1 MTLFKALVSLTIATY
16 LVLTGCV
23 KADRSSQNQ
32 ESTGLQQYSR
42 EQSLID
48 YNNRALF
55 EAGQITLE
63 DIQFSKNGDSD
74 WKEVNQVRLYLS
86 ICGIR
91 DRGTQGTIRNE
102 KFHISSELGQTV
114 FTTVSDRE
122 GKPQSTEISN
132 PIVVNSNHCLRWS
145 QLIPVFDY
153 LAPSVNVVL
162 HYEIKSLSGQL
173 GKMVRRIGFNPWDM
187 YRNNSKSSG
196 FFDLTDF
203 ARSDWYAGD
212 WVTSERDVLAA
223 LNGEFLTTNT
233 SLQLRTFSIEPV
245 EREQQN
251 VAQMNEINSRL
262 TADERRV
269 MEELDKELLNQA
281 GLHININFSG
291 MPFVRTFDSTGVPH
305 DIDVK
310 TGKFKIYMNLLA
322 SGATDD
328 EKKYLLST
336 NVSSVSGRSAA
347 FTWGMTPNGLL
358 ASVPMI
364 LKNRS
369 EFGRVELLVKIVPV
383 TSGLNKVKPFTAVF
397 DLGNFDTWA
406 RRQGGSFKFDE
417 KYQPLDQVDYDK
429 YLQSVAGITD
439 DLSTV
444 REQDR
449 FYFGPLRMRF
459 VRIMPGE
466 SATDRTLQYSIYSCI
481 EHGLYG
487 NRVGRGL
494 QFDIET
500 EDQYRGRHTIRR
512 QTNEEGCITW
522 FGFLS
527 HKYYR
532 KEVLE
537 KKVAKV
543 KFVGASR
550 TRSQFDSIINKYE
563 QDFVYYFN
571 PWDEK
576 FTFGWDE
583 PDMPA
588 DYPAEV
594 EKQRRT
600 APVSQLFIAD
610 FRYETMGFRYE
621 IDKFLN
627 LKVKKAILFKAY
639 PYVLKYNSIVFGRKG
654 TEPLRDGIY
663 LMKVALQKDYLDP
676 AAKGV
681 RIYDKNLGP
690 LERAETESDE
700 EPKTAYEMYDQ
711 EFGQYT
717 ELSGQNPTSQ
727 PMMVDINNQDVN
739 HRLLTDTELNESKKE
754 YISVQTMLV
763 RVLGG
768 MIITPVEFEVDD
780 LRLMRI
786 RNQFFIQL
794 QTIDEHKLRIATM
807 IDQTFNEM
815 FRDGDIEQ
823 KYEEIFRTL
832 ENIENI
838 ENEVIQLQ
846 ADQKEQAEINQA
858 ILAEI
863 TRKGLQIEE
872 LRAQVDDLFGLNQF
886 EVNSEAYI
894 NRKKQIEDRLNRLAE
909 YRAMVNGVDGISAM
923 SSFRNDKR
931 LLINRIMSHLQ
942 RENQEAIEEGSE
954 RVDPDMEN
962 DTLLLPDPN
971 NATRTVEVDKDPFLK
986 FFFANSLDLGNDP
999 LSRILDYKIA
1009 QARQEGDDSFA
1020 LDLESLQITDFT
1032 LSPLTPSFSFDM
1044 LRNDGAH
1051 NPDLPVDDGKSGLPS
1066 RTFVGPLTFVF
1077 NTNGSSVRPTD
1088 MLNENFC
1095 TTAFCDEPRILR
1107 EQIERGIPPT
1117 PIDSTLQ
1124 LDANGNLGFTGE
1136 AIYDHSDSVNANYEN
1151 NKYYGY
1157 IKEYFNVT
1165 VDDLIEK
1172 KKVIVENYTKKMEAA
1187 SQIINF
1193 TQTIGLKYVLLN
1205 DHPESRLKSI
1215 DYACVQSSPIREID
1229 QCFKDIT
1236 SGPEILQ
1243 TSEFMAQMNQRKTA
1257 DRNFDTS
1264 PLETSAREK
1273 AFYGLAGREEIT
1285 TADIEKIMEHGW
1297 RSNDVDPLVV
1307 RKFMHRMCFVLAQNF
1322 FKDSY
1327 FDKPISAG
1335 ERVSKTFTQDT
1346 MNRRSMITLES
1357 ECHKYLA
1364 NVYDYDMNNLAWSN
1378 ARGGKD
1384 LRPKTKYAP
1393 VILERKVR
1401 AYHTTNRYVY
1411 RGGKSLNINLS
1422 ANFNLS
1428 SSHGVKLSTTSSFKP
1443 WDFVKETSSDM
1454 VKSIPLLGP
1463 LLYNIVGAFSVT
1475 RSSARD
1481 ESAGRTQGLTVS
1493 SGTFLVNQQ
1502 ATFDIELGEYERCLV
1517 VRLHPAFIKD
1527 FLTRDNI
1534 LTNRAYI
1541 KNNFDDDT
1549 DIDAQGLLIC
1559 SGKRERD
1566 CLPVKEKY
1574 YYFTQHFTE
1583 GDMLDTA
1590 DLHNHPWLLQM
1601 RGFRDFQTFTAQIGA
1616 REVGYIDDNKWIN
1629 NVMSQIAT
1637 DTAALNLNGSHV
1649 QNMTP
1654 QFEIINQESGIN
1666 WPLDE
1671 LSRTYFEVLPTFP
1684 SFYTFLNEEGDD
1696 KLTDWPYRNT
1706 DPGQAFTQ
1714 CEQ

>member
-1 MTLFKALVSLTIATY
+1 MTLFKSLTILLITSY
-16 LVLTGCV
+16 LLLAGCV
-23 KADRSSQNQ
+23 KADRTSKNQ
-32 ESTGLQQYSR
+32 ESEGLR
-42 EQSLID
+42 EFSQTQNLID
-48 YNNRALF
+48 FNNRALF
-55 EAGQITLE
+55 EAGQIVLE
-63 DIQFSKNGDSD
+63 DIQFSKMGDSD
-74 WKEVNQVRLYLS
+74 WKEVNQIRLYLA
-86 ICGIR
+86 ICNIK
-91 DRGTQGTIRNE
+91 DRASQGTIRNE
-102 KFHISSELGQTV
+102 KFHVQSELGHTI
-114 FTTVSDRE
+114 FLTENDE
-122 GKPQSTEISN
+122 KGKPRTTEISN
-132 PIVVNSNHCLRWS
+132 PITVNSNNCLRWS

-153 LAPSVNVVL
+153 LAPSMNVIL
-162 HYEIKSLSGQL
+162 HYEVKSLSGQL

-187 YRNNSKSSG
+187 YRNNSKSRG

-203 ARSDWYAGD
+203 DRKDWYAGEWITGQD
-212 WVTSERDVLAA
+212 DVIAA
-223 LNGEFLTTNT
+223 LKGDLIQNNST
-233 SLQLRTFSIEPV
+233 LQLRSFNIEPV
-245 EREQQN
+245 EREEQN
-251 VAQMNEINSRL
+251 VSQFNNINSRL
-262 TADERRV
+262 SPEERSV
-269 MEELDKELLNQA
+269 MEELDKQLLNQA
-281 GLHININFSG
+281 GLHMNINFSAN
-291 MPFVRTFDSTGVPH
+291 PFVRTYDSTGVVH
-305 DIDVK
+305 DIDLK
-310 TGKFKIYMNLLA
+310 TGKFKIFMNLFA

-328 EKKYLLST
+328 SKKYLLSS

-347 FTWGMTPNGLL
+347 FTWEMTANGLL

-369 EFGRVELLVKIVPV
+369 EFGRMELLVKIEPV
-383 TSGLNKVKPFTAVF
+383 TSGLNKIKPFTAVF

-429 YLQSVAGITD
+429 YVANVGAITND
-439 DLSTV
+439 ISTI

-500 EDQYRGRHTIRR
+500 EDVYRGRHTIRR
-512 QTNEEGCITW
+512 QTNEEGCLTW

-543 KFVGASR
+543 KFVGTSLSR
-550 TRSQFDSIINKYE
+550 NQFADIVNKYE
-563 QDFVYYFN
+563 QEFVYYFN

-583 PDMPA
+583 PDMPV

-600 APVSQLFIAD
+600 APISQLFIAD

-621 IDKFLN
+621 IDNYLN
-627 LKVKKAILFKAY
+627 LKVKKAVLFKSY

-681 RIYDKNLGP
+681 RIYDKGLRRNNLAQNPSG
-690 LERAETESDE
+690 E
-700 EPKTAYEMYDQ
+700 EPKTAYDMYDQ
-711 EFGQYT
+711 EFGQYP
-717 ELSGQNPTSQ
+717 ELSGQGIPSQ
-727 PMMVDINNQDVN
+727 PMLTNENEQEIN
-739 HRLLTDTELNESKKE
+739 HRLLTDSELLESRKE
-754 YISVQTMLV
+754 FISTQTMLV

-768 MIITPVEFEVDD
+768 MIITPIEFEIDD

-815 FRDGDIEQ
+815 FREGNIEQ
-823 KYEEIFRTL
+823 KYEEIFKTL
-832 ENIENI
+832 DQIENI
-838 ENEVIQLQ
+838 ENEQIQLR
-846 ADQKEQAEINQA
+846 ANERENEAINQA
-858 ILAEI
+858 ILDELA
-863 TRKGLQIEE
+863 RKGLEVQR
-872 LRAQVDDLFGLNQF
+872 LRTQLDRLFGLDQF
-886 EVNSEAYI
+886 EEGSQAQI
-894 NRKKQIEDRLNRLAE
+894 NRRKQIADRLSRLAE
-909 YRAMVNGVDGISAM
+909 YRDVMNGKDGLSEM

-942 RENQEAIEEGSE
+942 QEQEQAIRQGQVLTDVETPPVTTTPPVGSQLNSE
-954 RVDPDMEN
+954 
-962 DTLLLPDPN
+962 
-971 NATRTVEVDKDPFLK
+971 EVDTDPFLR
-986 FFFANSLDLGNDP
+986 FFFSNSLDFEQTP
-999 LSRILDYKIA
+999 LSRIMDYKIA
-1009 QARQEGDDSFA
+1009 KAREAGDTDFA
-1020 LDLESLQITDFT
+1020 LDMESLQITDFT
-1032 LSPLTPSFSFDM
+1032 LSPLAPSFSFDM

-1051 NPDLPVDDGKSGLPS
+1051 NPDLPEDDGKSGLPS

-1088 MLNENFC
+1088 ILNEQFC
-1095 TTAFCDEPRILR
+1095 TTAFCDKPAILR
-1107 EQIERGIPPT
+1107 EQIEKGVPPT

-1124 LDANGNLGFTGE
+1124 LDENGQLGFTGE
-1136 AIYDHSDSVNANYEN
+1136 AIFDHSDSVNADYEN

-1157 IKEYFNVT
+1157 LREYFNVT
-1165 VDDLIEK
+1165 VDDLIK
-1172 KKVIVENYTKKMEAA
+1172 KKKIIEANYVKKMEAG

-1193 TQTIGLKYVLLN
+1193 TKTMGLKYVLLN
-1205 DHPESRLKSI
+1205 DHPESRLKAI
-1215 DYACVQSSPIREID
+1215 DYGCVERTQPDGIKK
-1229 QCFKDIT
+1229 CFSDIQ
-1236 SGPEILQ
+1236 SGPDVLKIDKFMEQLNHRRARVTDSNTQILE
-1243 TSEFMAQMNQRKTA
+1243 SGNIAAQ
-1257 DRNFDTS
+1257 
-1264 PLETSAREK
+1264 
-1273 AFYGLAGREEIT
+1273 FYDLAGQSELSK
-1285 TADIEKIMEHGW
+1285 ADIEKLMVHGW
-1297 RSNDVDPLVV
+1297 QSREADPLIV

-1322 FKDSY
+1322 FTDGY
-1327 FDKPISAG
+1327 FEKP
-1335 ERVSKTFTQDT
+1335 VSKREMITKAGGRKT
-1346 MNRRSMITLES
+1346 MNRRSLIMLET

-1364 NVYDYDMNNLAWSN
+1364 NVYKYDMNNLGWSN
-1378 ARGGKD
+1378 ERGGRD
-1384 LRPKTKYAP
+1384 LRPQTQFSP

-1401 AYHTTNRYVY
+1401 AYRTTNRYVY

-1422 ANFNLS
+1422 ANFTLS
-1428 SSHGVKLSTTSSFKP
+1428 SSFGVKTSTTANFKP
-1443 WDFVKETSSDM
+1443 WEWAKDTFGDVLE
-1454 VKSIPLLGP
+1454 SIPVVGP
-1463 LLYNIVGAFSVT
+1463 IGKNIVGAFSVS
-1475 RSSARD
+1475 RSNARD
-1481 ESAGRTQGLTVS
+1481 EAAGRTQGLSVS

-1527 FLTRDNI
+1527 FISRDNLI
-1534 LTNRAYI
+1534 TNRTFI
-1541 KNNFDDDT
+1541 KDSFNEDE
-1549 DIDAQGLLIC
+1549 DIAAQGVLIC
-1559 SGKRERD
+1559 SGNRERE
-1566 CLPVKEKY
+1566 CLPVKERY

-1601 RGFRDFQTFTAQIGA
+1601 RGFRDFQTFTAMIGA
-1616 REVGYIDDNKWIN
+1616 REVGYIDNNKWIN
-1629 NVMSQIAT
+1629 DVMSQIAS
-1637 DTAALNLNGSHV
+1637 DAASFKLQGSQV

-1654 QFEIINQESGIN
+1654 QFEVANQSSDIN

-1684 SFYTFLNEEGDD
+1684 SFYTFMNEESDD
-1696 KLTDWPYRNT
+1696 KLLDWPYRNT